1 MDLLHKELS
10 RDDAPNPLPGR
21 LVGPGVL
28 VSRKFVYL
36 DESGNF
42 DFRLRQDAS
51 SYFAIGSAIFDTEF
65 DVVYA
70 ETAMHALH
78 RQLMWE
84 GLTVGDGFHAQPD
97 SPLIRG
103 RVFALLPSMNFRFDV
118 TVLDK
123 RKAQPKLRTTDE
135 TFYKYAMYY
144 HLRHVLRRDLSD
156 GDELVVVA
164 ASVGTSK
171 KRKGFHQAVREVVEQ
186 CAQLNEWRAAA
197 VRDDALPGLQV
208 ADYCLWGIM
217 RDLEQGDPSYRD
229 RVPHKASEFQL
240 FERGSTLYY

>member
-1 MDLLHKELS
+1 MVLGWPW
-10 RDDAPNPLPGR
+10 RCVGR
-21 LVGPGVL
+21 CVR

-51 SYFAIGSAIFDTEF
+51 SYFAIGSVIFDDEF

-70 ETAMHALH
+70 ENALHALH

-97 SPLIRG
+97 SALIRD
-103 RVFALLPSMNFRFDV
+103 RVFTVLSSMNFRFDV
-118 TVLDK
+118 TILEK
-123 RKAQPKLRTTDE
+123 RKAQPQLHLDE
-135 TFYKYAMYY
+135 VTFYKYAMGH
-144 HLRHVLRRDLSD
+144 HLQRVLLRDLSD

-164 ASVGTSK
+164 ASVGT
-171 KRKGFHQAVREVVEQ
+171 KRKRQVFHQAVREVVEQ

-197 VRDDALPGLQV
+197 IRDDALPGLQV
-208 ADYCLWGIM
+208 ADYCLWGVM
-217 RDLEQGDPSYRD
+217 RDVEQGDPSYRA
-229 RVPHKASEFQL
+229 RVPHKVSEFQL
-240 FERGSTLYY
+240 FERGTTFYY